1 MADPPSLKLWRDKER
16 GIRREGE
23 ARSERE
29 HRRPMGR
36 EAQGNPQKITLSAPA
51 GSNKVKMKNLK
62 GKFTCNLEIYNF
74 YGDF

>member
-1 MADPPSLKLWRDKER
+1 MAE
-16 GIRREGE
+16 REGFDARAKPE
-23 ARSERE
+23 ASASIADRQVEK
-29 HRRPMGR
+29 RR
-36 EAQGNPQKITLSAPA
+36 ATLKKITLSAPA